1 VKFNL
6 DIYMMSIAFVN
17 LGTPE
22 LILLGIIIFPLIL
35 IIIALIDILKNQH
48 INVNTKILWF
58 ILIIIAPV
66 IGALIYLFW
75 GRYQKNVMK

>member
-1 VKFNL
+1 
-6 DIYMMSIAFVN
+6 MMSIAFLN
-17 LGTPE
+17 LGMPE

-58 ILIIIAPV
+58 ILLILAPV

>member
-1 VKFNL
+1 
-6 DIYMMSIAFVN
+6 MMSIAFVN